1 VFKHEGPS
9 RGLKRNAILAAYL
22 ALVAGFVD
30 SSGYLLSGSFTS
42 HVTGNLARVSTTA
55 AQGAPGAAAIAL
67 LVLAFFCGAVFASLL
82 VESGIFSR
90 RPRAYGTALLL
101 QGGLLALYLARGQ
114 LAVLAIA
121 MGMQNSL
128 VTRLSG
134 AVVRTTHLTG
144 VVTDLGIEIA
154 RWLRWGARAAARP
167 SPSTVALLLVI
178 AGAFTV
184 GAFSGAEA
192 VVRRGSEAMAA
203 PAVAVTAASLYAF
216 VIDGR
221 AG

>member
-1 VFKHEGPS
+1 MFKHEGPS

-30 SSGYLLSGSFTS
+30 SGGYLLSGSFTS

-55 AQGAPGAAAIAL
+55 AQGAPGAAAVAL
-67 LVLAFFCGAVFASLL
+67 LVVAFFFGALCASLL
-82 VESGIFSR
+82 LESGLFAA

-114 LAVLAIA
+114 LVVLAVA

-128 VTRLSG
+128 VTRISG

-144 VVTDLGIEIA
+144 VVTDLGIEVA

-167 SPSTVALLLVI
+167 SASTVALLLTI
-178 AGAFTV
+178 AGAFTA
-184 GAFSGAEA
+184 GAFTGAEA
-192 VVRRGSEAMAA
+192 VVRWGSGAMAA
-203 PAVAVTAASLYAF
+203 PAVAVIVASLYAY